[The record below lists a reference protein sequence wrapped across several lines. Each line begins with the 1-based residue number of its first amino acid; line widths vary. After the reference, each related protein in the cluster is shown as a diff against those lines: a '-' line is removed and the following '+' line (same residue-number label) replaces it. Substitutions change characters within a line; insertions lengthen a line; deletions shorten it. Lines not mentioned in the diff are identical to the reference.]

1 MFYNKTLKGFKNVI
15 FKSDF
20 DNMVQHGG
28 LCGLQMLDYDIMAIG
43 LLWDIGSE
51 LLHCQ

>member
-20 DNMVQHGG
+20 DDMEPHGG
-28 LCGLQMLDYDIMAIG
+28 LRGLQMLDYDTMVTG
-43 LLWDIGSE
+43 LS
-51 LLHCQ
+51 